1 MEEIEKELPIYVKKL
16 QEDILKQMFGK

>member
-16 QEDILKQMFGK
+16 QEDIIKQMFGK